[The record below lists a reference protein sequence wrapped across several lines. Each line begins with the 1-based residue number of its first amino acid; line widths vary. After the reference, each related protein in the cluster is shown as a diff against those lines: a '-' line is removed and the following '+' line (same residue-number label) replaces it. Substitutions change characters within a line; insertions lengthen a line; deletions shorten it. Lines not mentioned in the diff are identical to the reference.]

1 MVRLIRIIKEEIA
14 KVELCIEDDHDQV
27 HWFNLKKHTKQLHKL
42 NRCLVILE
50 SKR

>member
-1 MVRLIRIIKEEIA
+1 MVSLIKIIKKEIA